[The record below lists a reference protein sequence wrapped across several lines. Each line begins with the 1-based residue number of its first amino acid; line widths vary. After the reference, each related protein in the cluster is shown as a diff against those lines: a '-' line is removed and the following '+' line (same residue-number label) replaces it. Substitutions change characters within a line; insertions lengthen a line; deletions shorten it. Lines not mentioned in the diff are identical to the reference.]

1 MTPQKQVAL
10 ELLDARMLEATGHT
24 YDRYQWLRKTNAGCL
39 DKVKLYGTLID
50 ESGVV
55 ELIDKWKKED
65 RRSGAG
71 RKPLMTHRAVLIL
84 FLMHMDD
91 GDSRYDAIATT
102 LYARTTPEVRDYLE
116 LGALPGDRNQWYQR
130 YCQALNR
137 ILDLM
142 EPWDIDKRKHA
153 TAEEFIIARA
163 TYLQKKRDRA
173 DELMN
178 ALVRAS
184 VCRLPADIRAR
195 YRGNVGIDGTPL
207 KLVGRANPS
216 VSRQDSNRF
225 NLDAMSGPYTR
236 EGNHKGQGKRSDEPA
251 WEVETVTT
259 LPNDPANHLSF
270 PVLTTGVTMHEP
282 GRSKYGPLIAVRFHT
297 RLFLERG
304 YLIGDR
310 AYNGFKAWRF
320 QVEIRKMGFY
330 TVWHFKKK
338 YAGKQASI
346 GDAIQVDGNLY
357 LRWMPKDL
365 VTATPDWLAGLI
377 DDETYYA
384 HLAARSKYRLTEK
397 GRPDAD
403 GFHRYTYPTIARD
416 MMLIDPA
423 TDKVV
428 RGNPLQ
434 QKTLQFGPDT
444 SEGMRIIKNLQN
456 IEYRTLKWR
465 AFFGMRN
472 RVEENNNWFKGDNE
486 TDIGNPEKRRA
497 VGYAYNALCAG
508 AAVSVS
514 NMRRIVEHVHAEA
527 LETVDR
533 KDVRARRRTD
543 IDGKPLERLEFI
555 AA

>member
-1 MTPQKQVAL
+1 
-10 ELLDARMLEATGHT
+10 
-24 YDRYQWLRKTNAGCL
+24 
-39 DKVKLYGTLID
+39 
-50 ESGVV
+50 
-55 ELIDKWKKED
+55 
-65 RRSGAG
+65 
-71 RKPLMTHRAVLIL
+71 
-84 FLMHMDD
+84 
-91 GDSRYDAIATT
+91 
-102 LYARTTPEVRDYLE
+102 
-116 LGALPGDRNQWYQR
+116 
-130 YCQALNR
+130 
-137 ILDLM
+137 
-142 EPWDIDKRKHA
+142 
-153 TAEEFIIARA
+153 
-163 TYLQKKRDRA
+163 
-173 DELMN
+173 
-178 ALVRAS
+178 
-184 VCRLPADIRAR
+184 
-195 YRGNVGIDGTPL
+195 
-207 KLVGRANPS
+207 
-216 VSRQDSNRF
+216 
-225 NLDAMSGPYTR
+225 
-236 EGNHKGQGKRSDEPA
+236 
-251 WEVETVTT
+251 
-259 LPNDPANHLSF
+259 
-270 PVLTTGVTMHEP
+270 
-282 GRSKYGPLIAVRFHT
+282 
-297 RLFLERG
+297 
-304 YLIGDR
+304 
-310 AYNGFKAWRF
+310 
-320 QVEIRKMGFY
+320 MGFY

-338 YAGKQASI
+338 YTGKQASI

-403 GFHRYTYPTIARD
+403 GFHRYTYPTITKD

-444 SEGMRIIKNLQN
+444 TEGMRIIKNLQN
-456 IEYRTLKWR
+456 IEYRTPKWR

-543 IDGKPLERLEFI
+543 IDGKPLERLDSI